1 MSYISEI
8 FARQILDSR
17 GNPTVEVDVVT
28 DEGAVGRAAVPSGA
42 STGIHEAVELRDGDK
57 KIYAGKGVLKAVKN
71 VNTMIAPA
79 LLGYDVA
86 DQTGIDEMM
95 IQLDGTANKGKLGA
109 NAMLAI
115 SMAVAKAAAEE
126 SALPLFRY
134 IGGTNAK
141 VIPMPM
147 MNILNGGAHADNKID
162 FQEFMVMPV
171 GAATFSDGLRWGVEI
186 FHTLKTVL
194 KKKGYSTNV
203 GDEGGFAPNI
213 QSNEEAIET
222 VLIAIET
229 AGYKT
234 GSQIMIAMDAANS
247 ELWNAKKKKYVF
259 HKSNGKEMSSEQLAK
274 YWESW
279 VKKYPICSIEDGMA
293 EDDWAGWKM
302 LTELVGDKC
311 QLVGDDLFVTN
322 VTRLQQGIDK
332 GIGNALLVKV
342 NQIGTI
348 TETINA
354 VTLAQHN
361 GYNTIMSH
369 RSGETEDTTIA
380 DLAVA
385 LNCGQIKTGSASR
398 TDRMAKYNQL
408 LRIEELL
415 GMSAVYPKGKIKFG
429 SPS

>member
-17 GNPTVEVDVVT
+17 GNPTVEVDVIT
-28 DEGAVGRAAVPSGA
+28 DEGALGRAAVPSGA

-57 KIYAGKGVLKAVKN
+57 KVYVGKGVLKAVKN
-71 VNTMIAPA
+71 VNEVVAPV
-79 LLGYDVA
+79 LMGFDVA

-95 IQLDGTANKGKLGA
+95 IQLDGTPNKGKLGA
-109 NAMLAI
+109 NALLAV

-126 SALPLFRY
+126 ASLPLYRY

-141 VIPMPM
+141 TLPIPM

-162 FQEFMVMPV
+162 FQEFMIMPV
-171 GAATFSDGLRWGVEI
+171 GATDFSEGLRWGVEI
-186 FHTLKTVL
+186 FHTLKSVL
-194 KKKGYSTNV
+194 KKKGFSTNV

-213 QSNEEAIET
+213 QSNEEAIDT
-222 VLIAIET
+222 VMEAIQ
-229 AGYKT
+229 ASGYKA
-234 GSQIMIAMDAANS
+234 GSQIVIAMDAANS

-259 HKSNGKEMSSEQLAK
+259 HKSDGKELSSDQLVK
-274 YWESW
+274 FWEKW
-279 VKKYPICSIEDGMA
+279 VKQYPIVSIEDGMA
-293 EDDWAGWKM
+293 EDDWSGWAA
-302 LTELVGDKC
+302 LTQAVGKKC

-332 GIGNALLVKV
+332 SIANALLVKV
-342 NQIGTI
+342 NQIGTV

-398 TDRMAKYNQL
+398 TDRIAKYNQL
-408 LRIEELL
+408 IRIEEML

-429 SPS
+429 K